1 MPKYLIK
8 RLIEK
13 RGDDMKN
20 ETGKRE
26 KLIMSAIGLFAEYGY
41 DKVSIRQIAAEA
53 GANSSMISYYFG
65 SKQGLYE
72 AILRELINNF
82 DEFIGVLR
90 DEKLD
95 PREGL
100 RIYTRSISDIFHK
113 YPPAYVKLI
122 YLRIYTRSI
131 SDIFH
136 KYPPAYVKLIYR
148 EVIKPS
154 QVFQDVVLNKFKSNS
169 AVLLKM
175 IERGKEQGIFLKTL
189 DEKTVLL
196 MLYLRQVL
204 DILLRGIE
212 VKGHDKT

>member
-13 RGDDMKN
+13 SGDDMKN

-41 DKVSIRQIAAEA
+41 DKVSIRQIAADA

-122 YLRIYTRSI
+122 Y
-131 SDIFH
+131 
-136 KYPPAYVKLIYR
+136 R

-169 AVLLKM
+169 A
-175 IERGKEQGIFLKTL
+175 RGKEQGIFLKTL

-196 MLYLRQVL
+196 MLISIINLYFLTKPLHSMVIEQDESFTESYLRQVL

>member
-1 MPKYLIK
+1 M
-8 RLIEK
+8 
-13 RGDDMKN
+13 
-20 ETGKRE
+20 
-26 KLIMSAIGLFAEYGY
+26 
-41 DKVSIRQIAAEA
+41 
-53 GANSSMISYYFG
+53 
-65 SKQGLYE
+65 
-72 AILRELINNF
+72 
-82 DEFIGVLR
+82 R

-95 PREGL
+95 PREGM

-113 YPPAYVKLI
+113 YPP
-122 YLRIYTRSI
+122 S
-131 SDIFH
+131 
-136 KYPPAYVKLIYR
+136 YVKLIYR

-154 QVFQDVVLNKFKSNS
+154 QVFQDMVLNKFKSNS

-196 MLYLRQVL
+196 MLISIINLYFLTKPLHSMVIEQDESFTESYLRQVL